1 MSMCYN
7 EPAMLLALNVGNTTI
22 KVGLFAGEHL
32 QETWRLTT
40 DPRRTADEYGVL
52 LRGMLAQ
59 CRSEVA
65 VDSVVIGSV
74 VPRLDPLL
82 AEMCERFLG
91 RKPLLLGP
99 GADVGMPILTDNPE
113 QVGVDRLADA
123 LAGRQRY
130 GSPLITIDLGTAT
143 VLNAIS
149 AEGAFLGGA
158 IAPGLA
164 LTLDVLV
171 GGTAKLPPIA
181 LVPPAR
187 AIGRNTVAA
196 MQSGLVFGYVG
207 MVEGLIERI
216 KAELGRCLVVATGG
230 HCHMIAAQTTKIDL
244 VDPDLTL
251 HGLRLAFERNVARR

>member
-1 MSMCYN
+1 
-7 EPAMLLALNVGNTTI
+7 MLLALNVGNTTI
-22 KVGLFAGEHL
+22 KAGLFDGEQLL
-32 QETWRLTT
+32 QTWRVAS
-40 DPRRTADEYGVL
+40 DPRRTSDEYGVL

-59 CRSEVA
+59 RRPEA
-65 VDSVVIGSV
+65 AIDSVVIGSV
-74 VPRLDPLL
+74 VPRIDPLL
-82 AEMCERFLG
+82 AEMCERFLDL
-91 RKPLLLGP
+91 KPLFFGP
-99 GADVGMPILTDNPE
+99 GADLGLPVLTDNPE

-130 GSPLITIDLGTAT
+130 GCPLITVDLGTAT
-143 VLNAIS
+143 VLNAVS

-181 LVPPAR
+181 LIPPAR

-196 MQSGLVFGYVG
+196 MQSGLVFGYVS

-230 HCHMIAAQTTKIDL
+230 HCQMIASQTDKIDL
-244 VDPDLTL
+244 VDPELTL